1 MSIKQYRIG
10 LVVAVALATIAAS
23 APGAEPGSP
32 AAGAP
37 GQGMST
43 YRPVMSDLMNMVVQ
57 PRHMKLWLAGTN
69 GGWDYAEYE
78 RHNIGGAFAR
88 IAAAIPVYQ
97 GQQTSD
103 FIAAFVTPQLAD
115 LGTAIKAKDTAGF
128 RASYEALTTSC
139 NQCHQ
144 AMNHAMVVIKVPA
157 ADSFPD
163 QDFSSK

>member
-1 MSIKQYRIG
+1 MSIKQNRIG
-10 LVVAVALATIAAS
+10 FVVTIALFTIAAS
-23 APGAEPGSP
+23 ATGAEPGSS

-37 GQGMST
+37 GQGMPV
-43 YRPVMSDLMNMVVQ
+43 YRPVMSDLMNMIVQ
-57 PRHMKLWLAGTN
+57 PRHIKLWLAGTN

-88 IAAAIPVYQ
+88 IATAIPIYQ
-97 GQQTSD
+97 GQQTSN

-115 LGTAIKAKDTAGF
+115 LETAIKAKNAAGF
-128 RASYEALTTSC
+128 RASYDALTTSC

-144 AMNHAMVVIKVPA
+144 AMNHAMVVIKVPN

-163 QDFSSK
+163 QDFQR

>member
-1 MSIKQYRIG
+1 
-10 LVVAVALATIAAS
+10 
-23 APGAEPGSP
+23 
-32 AAGAP
+32 
-37 GQGMST
+37 
-43 YRPVMSDLMNMVVQ
+43 MSDLMNMVVQ

-88 IAAAIPVYQ
+88 IATAIPVYQ

-103 FIAAFVTPQLAD
+103 FIAAFVTPQLAG
-115 LGTAIKAKDTAGF
+115 LETAIKAKDAAEF
-128 RASYEALTTSC
+128 RTSYDALTASC

-157 ADSFPD
+157 ADSFSD
-163 QDFSSK
+163 QNFSSR

>member
-1 MSIKQYRIG
+1 MSIKHRRMS
-10 LVVAVALATIAAS
+10 LVVTVALLTMAM
-23 APGAEPGSP
+23 
-32 AAGAP
+32 GAP
-37 GQGMST
+37 ETQPGTAAAPVQDGPT

-78 RHNIGGAFAR
+78 RRNIGGVFRR
-88 IAAAIPVYQ
+88 IATAIPVYK

-103 FIAAFVTPQLAD
+103 YIAAFVTPQLAG
-115 LGTAIKAKDTAGF
+115 LETAIKAKDGAGF
-128 RASYEALTTSC
+128 RAAYGALTTGC

-144 AMNHAMVVIKVPA
+144 AMNHAMVVMQVPA

-163 QDFSSK
+163 QDFGGK